1 MLELVAV
8 TVEHINVGVTGNDTH
23 LSVGCQ
29 LPDPQFHIRL
39 ILAVARYPY
48 GIGAFDNCPREMM
61 LPFPST
67 VFISFV
73 QMVQALKSI
82 MAKRLKVNT
91 ILLCSLSIA

>member
-1 MLELVAV
+1 
-8 TVEHINVGVTGNDTH
+8 
-23 LSVGCQ
+23 
-29 LPDPQFHIRL
+29 
-39 ILAVARYPY
+39 
-48 GIGAFDNCPREMM
+48 MM